1 MSRPETIQDLVS
13 HANRARSTG
22 STGVNEDSSRSHSI
36 MQFALKREG
45 EADGHPLG
53 KISFIDLAGS
63 ERGADTYDNN
73 RCPFHA
79 LRRCHCSVTIRKR
92 AANVAEPSAVSGTC
106 GAAEDH
112 AGDSDLMLMNGA
124 KPLPSR
130 DVAGFVVS

>member
-1 MSRPETIQDLVS
+1 MQAIDLKLRACSRKCPTLTAVLLCSSLQVEVASSDTIQELVS

-73 RCPFHA
+73 R
-79 LRRCHCSVTIRKR
+79 
-92 AANVAEPSAVSGTC
+92 
-106 GAAEDH
+106 
-112 AGDSDLMLMNGA
+112 
-124 KPLPSR
+124 
-130 DVAGFVVS
+130 

>member
-1 MSRPETIQDLVS
+1 MIQDLVS

-45 EADGHPLG
+45 ESDGHPLG

-73 RCPFHA
+73 RCSFYS
-79 LRRCHCSVTIRKR
+79 LCRCRFSATIRKR
-92 AANVAEPSAVSGTC
+92 AEPLQCLAHVGLQAIMQMTARCS
-106 GAAEDH
+106 
-112 AGDSDLMLMNGA
+112 
-124 KPLPSR
+124 
-130 DVAGFVVS
+130 

>member
-73 RCPFHA
+73 RCSFYT
-79 LRRCHCSVTIRKR
+79 LCRCHCSAQLAKGQQMWQSPLQCLAHVGLQTIMQVTAI
-92 AANVAEPSAVSGTC
+92 SCS
-106 GAAEDH
+106 
-112 AGDSDLMLMNGA
+112 
-124 KPLPSR
+124 
-130 DVAGFVVS
+130 